1 MRFCRCVRVSYVIEQ
16 VQLGGILYQLTHVLD
31 PEHPVDLAALG
42 QELTTSHARVRH
54 VLVLLTPSNVCVCMH

>member
-1 MRFCRCVRVSYVIEQ
+1 MIEQ

-42 QELTTSHARVRH
+42 QELTTSHACVRH